1 MCRVSYAKASAGRE
15 WRLAGEAVF
24 VLQIGD
30 AGGGRTKNAGV
41 AKVSNARNLT
51 F

>member
-1 MCRVSYAKASAGRE
+1 MCRVSYAEASADRE
-15 WRLAGEAVF
+15 LRLTGDVVS

-41 AKVSNARNLT
+41 AKVSNAWN
-51 F
+51 